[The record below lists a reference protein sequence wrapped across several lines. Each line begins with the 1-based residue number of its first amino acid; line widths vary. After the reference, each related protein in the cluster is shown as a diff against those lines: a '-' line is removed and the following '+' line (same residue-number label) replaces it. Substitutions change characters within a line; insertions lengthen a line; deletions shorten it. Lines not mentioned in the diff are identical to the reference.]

1 MLNGD
6 GQRKGDFFLDE
17 ILGVESVGSGHL
29 GNFNHIMTNGG
40 CNWHSRHMKNSA
52 IVACRG

>member
-6 GQRKGDFFLDE
+6 GQGGDIFLDE
-17 ILGVESVGSGHL
+17 VLGVEVLAVGRHL

-52 IVACRG
+52 IVAC